1 MKNFEVP
8 QFEVLTFAVEEIMTL
23 SSVIDSTGNNDKPI
37 ELPDHEW

>member
-23 SSVIDSTGNNDKPI
+23 SSVIENTGPI
-37 ELPDHEW
+37 ELPDHEWN